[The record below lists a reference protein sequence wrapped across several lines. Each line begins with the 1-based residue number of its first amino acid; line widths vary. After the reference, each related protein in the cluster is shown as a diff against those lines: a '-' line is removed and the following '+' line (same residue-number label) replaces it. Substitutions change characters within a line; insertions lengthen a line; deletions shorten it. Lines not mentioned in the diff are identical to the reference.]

1 VSVDPVWVLGL
12 TIGGGACEL
21 VGIVL
26 VVREISQDR
35 ALVRDLAQDD
45 PRDVPHVAPDAIPQ
59 GPISRFLRIDW
70 DEMTQVNRKEFRS
83 ALDDAVTRLI
93 EEDQERDKR
102 LRTFLQ
108 KQLTGSIGGRVTG
121 VTFFAAGVLLAALA
135 QILQVVAD

>member
-1 VSVDPVWVLGL
+1 MSVDPAWVVAL
-12 TIGGGACEL
+12 TVGGSVCEL
-21 VGIVL
+21 VGIAL

-35 ALVRDLAQDD
+35 ALVRDLAQND
-45 PRDVPHVAPDAIPQ
+45 PRDIPDVGPDTIPQ

-70 DEMTQVNRKEFRS
+70 DEITQVNRKEFRS

-93 EEDQERDKR
+93 EEDHERDKR

-108 KQLTGSIGGRVTG
+108 RQLTGSIGGRVTG
-121 VTFFAAGVLLAALA
+121 VAFFAAGVLLAGVA

>member
-1 VSVDPVWVLGL
+1 MSIDPAWVVGL
-12 TIGGGACEL
+12 TVGGSVCEL
-21 VGIVL
+21 LGIALVL
-26 VVREISQDR
+26 KEISQDR
-35 ALVRDLAQDD
+35 LVRDLAQNDS
-45 PRDVPHVAPDAIPQ
+45 RDIPHVGPDAIPL

-93 EEDQERDKR
+93 EEDHERDKR

-108 KQLTGSIGGRVTG
+108 RQLTGSIGGRVTG
-121 VTFFAAGVLLAALA
+121 VTFFATGVLLAGLA

>member
-1 VSVDPVWVLGL
+1 MSIDPAWVVGL

-21 VGIVL
+21 VGIAL
-26 VVREISQDR
+26 VVREISKDR
-35 ALVRDLAQDD
+35 ALVRDLAQND
-45 PRDVPHVAPDAIPQ
+45 PRDKPEVGPNTIPQ

-70 DEMTQVNRKEFRS
+70 DEITQVNRKEFRS

-93 EEDQERDKR
+93 EEDHERDKR

-108 KQLTGSIGGRVTG
+108 RQLTASIGGRVTG
-121 VTFFAAGVLLAALA
+121 VAFFATGVLLAGLA